1 MYVPERGDLVWIN
14 LNPQAGHEQ
23 AGHRPAIV
31 LSPSLYNRIGMMLC
45 CPITSQIKGYP
56 FEVAI
61 RGTSKVRG
69 VVLADQV
76 KCLDWQTRGI
86 RKVARVG
93 DTTLQEVLAKLQ
105 AILFQGVPAN
115 SVG

>member
-1 MYVPERGDLVWIN
+1 MYVPERGDVVWIN
-14 LNPQAGHEQ
+14 LNPQAGHEK

-31 LSPSLYNRIGMMLC
+31 ISPSLYNRIGMMLC

-61 RGTSKVRG
+61 SGASKVSG

-76 KCLDWQTRGI
+76 KCLDWQARGI
-86 RKVARVG
+86 KKVARVS
-93 DTTLQEVLAKLQ
+93 DLTLQEVLAKLQ
-105 AILFQGVPAN
+105 AILYQRVPAN
-115 SVG
+115 SDG